1 MRWRLALDLLIVFGG
16 FGVAFLAPV
25 HAGFFGSGPVAI
37 AAALLLIHWRLR
49 ASGESW
55 SALGFTRPASAL
67 RLLLVALGLYVAVL
81 AAVSIL
87 VHPLAQALRWP
98 PQELGRF
105 AAIRGQP
112 WRLALLLLL
121 AWTSAAF
128 GEEILFRGFL
138 QGRLQRL
145 LGAGAARS
153 ALAILIQCAVFGLC
167 HAYLGMRGIANAAV
181 VGLVFGS
188 ALIACRGNLWPLILA
203 HGLTDTVTLL
213 LLYLGIP
220 IASS

>member
-1 MRWRLALDLLIVFGG
+1 MHWRSLLDLLIVFGG
-16 FGVAFLAPV
+16 FAAAFVAPV
-25 HAGFFGSGPVAI
+25 HAGLFGSGPVAI

-55 SALGFTRPASAL
+55 AAVGLARPASAL
-67 RLLLVALGLYVAVL
+67 RPLLVALGLYLAVL
-81 AAVSIL
+81 AAVSIV
-87 VHPLAQALRWP
+87 VHPLAQAFRWP

-105 AAIRGQP
+105 AAIHGQP
-112 WRLALLLLL
+112 WRLVVLLLI
-121 AWTSAAF
+121 AWTSAAC
-128 GEEILFRGFL
+128 GEEIVFRGFL

-153 ALAILIQCAVFGLC
+153 ALAIVMQSAVFGLC
-167 HAYLGMRGIANAAV
+167 HAYLGMRGMANAAV

-203 HGLTDTVTLL
+203 HGLTDSVTLV
-213 LLYLGIP
+213 LLYRGIP
-220 IASS
+220 VASG